1 MKPNYYG
8 TPIRIS
14 RRTGPGYG
22 IWIKRILIAVILIA
36 AVLAGL
42 LQIRSP
48 RPAGI
53 DAPPES
59 FSSARAMEKV
69 EMIAREPH
77 PSGSSA
83 HAQVRDYII
92 AELENLGLHPEI
104 QEADVAP
111 GVSKRYSGKLEN
123 IVVRIPGTDSSKPLM
138 LAAHY
143 DSVATAPGAADDGS
157 GVAAMLETAR
167 ALQAFGPLK
176 NDLILLMTDGEENG
190 MLGAKAFVSEHSWAR
205 DIGLVLNFEARG
217 NKGPSFM
224 FETSDQNG
232 WIIREFTQAA
242 PSPVAYSLIYNLY
255 KLMPNDTDL
264 TIFKDGGMPGLNFAF
279 GVGLNAYHTELD
291 TAANLD
297 PSSLQHQGEYMLSLA
312 RHFGNL
318 DLNQVQQQDRVYFNT
333 IGWSMISYSK
343 SWIPWFT
350 GFAVL
355 LFMATLWHGLYTR
368 RIHWKGLFG
377 GLGISLLTMVAVYGI
392 NTLLWRLLRSGIS
405 EEGYERILMDPKVS
419 VYYLAGSLL
428 VTLLLAILI
437 VRAGSRFIRSENIWL
452 GVLALWLLLC
462 IGTSISLPGGSY
474 VFTWPLVFSLMGLNL
489 FFFMEEEARNWLSTL
504 FAVPGFVLLTPI
516 CYLVYY
522 LMTLGMAGTI
532 MVIAALA
539 ISLIFPLFCKPTRA
553 HRDIFRFR

>member
-1 MKPNYYG
+1 
-8 TPIRIS
+8 
-14 RRTGPGYG
+14 
-22 IWIKRILIAVILIA
+22 
-36 AVLAGL
+36 
-42 LQIRSP
+42 
-48 RPAGI
+48 
-53 DAPPES
+53 
-59 FSSARAMEKV
+59 
-69 EMIAREPH
+69 MIAREPH

-83 HAQVRDYII
+83 NAQVREYII

-111 GVSKRYSGKLEN
+111 GMSKRYSGKLEN

-167 ALQAFGPLK
+167 ALQVSGSLK
-176 NDLILLMTDGEENG
+176 NDLILLMTDGEEHG
-190 MLGAKAFVSEHSWAR
+190 MLGAKAFVSEHPWAG
-205 DIGLVLNFEARG
+205 DVGLVLNFEARG

-232 WIIREFTQAA
+232 WIIREFTRAA
-242 PSPVAYSLIYNLY
+242 PSPVAYSLIYNMY

-264 TIFKDGGMPGLNFAF
+264 TKFKDGGMPGLNFAF

-297 PSSLQHQGEYMLSLA
+297 PSSLQHQGDYMLNLA

-333 IGWSMISYSK
+333 IGWSMISYPE

-355 LFMATLWHGLYTR
+355 LFIATVWHGIYAR
-368 RIHWKGLFG
+368 RVQWMGLVGGLFV
-377 GLGISLLTMVAVYGI
+377 SLLTLVVIYGI
-392 NTLLWRLLRSGIS
+392 NTLLWGLLRSRIS
-405 EEGYERILMDPKVS
+405 EERYQQILMDPQVS

-437 VRAGSRFIRSENIWL
+437 VRVGSRFIRTENIWL
-452 GVLALWLLLC
+452 GALTLWLLLC
-462 IGTSISLPGGSY
+462 VGTSIYLLGGSY
-474 VFTWPLVFSLMGLNL
+474 VFTWPLVFSLIGLNL

-504 FAVPGFVLLTPI
+504 FAVPAFVLLTPI

-522 LMTLGMAGTI
+522 LLTLGMAGAL

-539 ISLIFPLFCKPTRA
+539 FSLIFPLFCRPRKV
-553 HRDIFRFR
+553 HQDIFG

>member
-14 RRTGPGYG
+14 HRTGPRYA
-22 IWIKRILIAVILIA
+22 IWIKRIIITVILIA

-48 RPAGI
+48 RPAGT

-92 AELENLGLHPEI
+92 AELEHLGLHPEI
-104 QEADVAP
+104 QEANVAP

-123 IVVRIPGTDSSKPLM
+123 IVVRIPGTNSSKPLM

-167 ALQAFGPLK
+167 ALQASSPLK
-176 NDLILLMTDGEENG
+176 NDLILLMTDGEEHG
-190 MLGAKAFVSEHSWAR
+190 MLGAKAFVSEHPWAG
-205 DIGLVLNFEARG
+205 DVGLVLNFEARG

-232 WIIREFTQAA
+232 WIIREFTRAA

-264 TIFKDGGMPGLNFAF
+264 TKFKEGGMPGLNFAF

-297 PSSLQHQGEYMLSLA
+297 PSSLQHQGDYMLNLA
-312 RHFGNL
+312 RHFGNQ

-333 IGWSMISYSK
+333 IGWSMISYPK

-350 GFAVL
+350 GLAVL
-355 LFMATLWHGLYTR
+355 LFIATVWHGIYAR
-368 RIHWKGLFG
+368 RVQWMGLVGGLFV
-377 GLGISLLTMVAVYGI
+377 SLLTLVVIYGI
-392 NTLLWRLLRSGIS
+392 NTLLWGLLRSGIS
-405 EEGYERILMDPKVS
+405 EDRYQQILMDPQVS

-437 VRAGSRFIRSENIWL
+437 VRVGSRFIRSENIWL
-452 GVLALWLLLC
+452 GAMTLWLLLC
-462 IGTSISLPGGSY
+462 VGTSIYLPGGSY
-474 VFTWPLVFSLMGLNL
+474 VFTWPLVFSLIGLNL
-489 FFFMEEEARNWLSTL
+489 LFFMEEEARGWLSTL

-516 CYLVYY
+516 CYLIYY
-522 LMTLGMAGTI
+522 LLTLNMAGAL

-539 ISLIFPLFCKPTRA
+539 FSLIFPLFCRPRKA
-553 HRDIFRFR
+553 HRDIFG

>member
-8 TPIRIS
+8 SPIRTS
-14 RRTGPGYG
+14 HRTGPRYA
-22 IWIKRILIAVILIA
+22 IWIKRIIITVIIIA
-36 AVLAGL
+36 AVLTGL

-48 RPAGI
+48 RPAGM
-53 DAPPES
+53 DAPPDS
-59 FSSARAMEKV
+59 FSSARAMKKV
-69 EMIAREPH
+69 DMIAREPH

-92 AELENLGLHPEI
+92 SELENLGLHPEI
-104 QEADVAP
+104 QEVDVAP
-111 GVSKRYSGKLEN
+111 GMSKRYSGKLEN

-167 ALQAFGPLK
+167 ALQASSPLK
-176 NDLILLMTDGEENG
+176 NDLILLMTDGEEHG
-190 MLGAKAFVSEHSWAR
+190 MLGAKAFVSEHPWAG
-205 DIGLVLNFEARG
+205 DVGLVLNFEARG

-232 WIIREFTQAA
+232 WIIREFTRAA
-242 PSPVAYSLIYNLY
+242 PSPVAYSLIYNMY

-264 TIFKDGGMPGLNFAF
+264 TKFKEGGMPGLNFAF

-297 PSSLQHQGEYMLSLA
+297 PSSLQHQGDYMLNLA

-333 IGWSMISYSK
+333 IGWSMISYPK

-355 LFMATLWHGLYTR
+355 LFIATVWHGIYARQVQWMGLVG
-368 RIHWKGLFG
+368 GLFV
-377 GLGISLLTMVAVYGI
+377 SLLTFIVIYGI
-392 NTLLWRLLRSGIS
+392 NTLLWGLLRSGIS
-405 EEGYERILMDPKVS
+405 EERYQQILMDPQVS

-437 VRAGSRFIRSENIWL
+437 VRVGSRFIRLENIWL
-452 GVLALWLLLC
+452 GALTLWLLLC
-462 IGTSISLPGGSY
+462 VGTSIYLPGGSY
-474 VFTWPLVFSLMGLNL
+474 VFTWPLVFSLIGLNL
-489 FFFMEEEARNWLSTL
+489 LFFIEEEARSWLTTL
-504 FAVPGFVLLTPI
+504 SAVPGFVLLAPI

-522 LMTLGMAGTI
+522 LMTLGMASVL

-539 ISLIFPLFCKPTRA
+539 FSLIFPLFCRPSKA
-553 HRDIFRFR
+553 HRDIFG

>member
-1 MKPNYYG
+1 
-8 TPIRIS
+8 
-14 RRTGPGYG
+14 
-22 IWIKRILIAVILIA
+22 
-36 AVLAGL
+36 
-42 LQIRSP
+42 
-48 RPAGI
+48 
-53 DAPPES
+53 
-59 FSSARAMEKV
+59 
-69 EMIAREPH
+69 MIAREPH

-92 AELENLGLHPEI
+92 AELEHLGLHPEI
-104 QEADVAP
+104 QEANVAP

-123 IVVRIPGTDSSKPLM
+123 IVVRIPGTNSSKPLM

-167 ALQAFGPLK
+167 ALQASSPLK
-176 NDLILLMTDGEENG
+176 NDLILLMTDGEEHG
-190 MLGAKAFVSEHSWAR
+190 MLGAKAFVSEHPWAG
-205 DIGLVLNFEARG
+205 DVGLVLNFEARG

-232 WIIREFTQAA
+232 WIIREFTRAA

-264 TIFKDGGMPGLNFAF
+264 TKFKEGGMPGLNFAF

-297 PSSLQHQGEYMLSLA
+297 PSSLQHQGDYMLNLA
-312 RHFGNL
+312 RHFGNQ

-333 IGWSMISYSK
+333 IGWSMISYPK

-350 GFAVL
+350 GLAVL
-355 LFMATLWHGLYTR
+355 LFIATVWHGIYAR
-368 RIHWKGLFG
+368 RVQWMGLVGGLFV
-377 GLGISLLTMVAVYGI
+377 SLLTLVVIYGI
-392 NTLLWRLLRSGIS
+392 NTLLWGLLRSGIS
-405 EEGYERILMDPKVS
+405 EDRYQQILMDPQVS

-437 VRAGSRFIRSENIWL
+437 VRVGSRFIRSENIWL
-452 GVLALWLLLC
+452 GAMTLWLLLC
-462 IGTSISLPGGSY
+462 VGTSIYLPGGSY
-474 VFTWPLVFSLMGLNL
+474 VFTWPLVFSLIGLNL
-489 FFFMEEEARNWLSTL
+489 LFFMEEEARGWLSTL

-516 CYLVYY
+516 CYLIYY
-522 LMTLGMAGTI
+522 LLTLNMAGAL

-539 ISLIFPLFCKPTRA
+539 FSLIFPLFCRPRKA
-553 HRDIFRFR
+553 HRDIFG